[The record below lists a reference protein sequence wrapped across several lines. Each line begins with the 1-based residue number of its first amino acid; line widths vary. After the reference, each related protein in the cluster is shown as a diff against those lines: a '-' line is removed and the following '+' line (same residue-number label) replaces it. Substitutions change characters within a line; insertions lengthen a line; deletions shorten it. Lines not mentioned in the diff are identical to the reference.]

1 MKTNDSLLLLAFLT
15 ATAASL
21 HIVES
26 LIMRMLPLPFIRIG
40 LSNIVILYLIMQ
52 DRPMSAFLV
61 NIVKT
66 ILGGVVTLT
75 LLSPATLLSLG
86 GGLAAILVMYLAR
99 KIRLGF
105 SVFGISVA
113 GAVAHN
119 LGQLIL
125 VKYLVFP
132 QTSVFLLTPM
142 LIFIGMLSG
151 IAIAYIMLIV
161 SDKLKD
167 SRLIDNDG

>member
-21 HIVES
+21 HIVERLS
-26 LIMRMLPLPFIRIG
+26 MRMLPLPFIRIG

-52 DRPMSAFLV
+52 DKPMSAFLV

-86 GGLAAILVMYLAR
+86 GGLAAILVMFAAR

-105 SVFGISVA
+105 GVFGISVA

-151 IAIAYIMLIV
+151 MAIAYIMLIV

>member
-1 MKTNDSLLLLAFLT
+1 MKTHKPLVLLAYLT

-26 LIMRMLPLPFIRIG
+26 LVMRMFPLPFIRIG

-52 DRPMSAFLV
+52 NQPLSAIIV

-66 ILGGVVTLT
+66 ILGGAVTLT

-86 GGLAAILVMYLAR
+86 GGICAVVVMYLTH
-99 KIRLGF
+99 KSRLGF
-105 SVFGISVA
+105 GVFGISIA

-125 VKYLVFP
+125 VKWLIFP
-132 QTSVFLLTPM
+132 DTAVFLLTPM
-142 LIFIGMLSG
+142 LILIGMLSG
-151 IAIAYIMLIV
+151 MAIAYIMLVV

-167 SRLIDNDG
+167 SRLINNDR